1 MNEVNRME
9 YKLTHSSYYM
19 DKMNDVLEWLQ
30 NRGYGAN
37 LSRYS
42 RYKSYIDDFYN
53 GNPDDLFDLEV
64 RFKKQNEAIQECIQI
79 VQVYEAFKDEDSK
92 GFAERLAKAV
102 NGTDF
107 YDSEKKSDAARDFL
121 YELLVAYWFKGWGYD
136 IDFDQITDVVATR
149 DGKTVYVECKR
160 IKSIKAL
167 EENFKKACKQLS
179 KVEDDTEHY
188 GIVFIDVY
196 NCLADKLKDYE
207 YPNVLAMRH
216 EVQTVLANDFG
227 KPNNNLIHNIL
238 DKYVD
243 STLGVAFTVARCLWL
258 SNVTPQFMI
267 EKKVRTSGKISD
279 ENFEILNELL
289 KK

>member
-1 MNEVNRME
+1 MSGTDRME
-9 YKLTHSSYYM
+9 YTLTHSSCYM
-19 DKMNDVLEWLQ
+19 DKMKAVLEWLQ

-42 RYKSYIDDFYN
+42 RYKSHIDDLYN
-53 GNPDDLFDLEV
+53 GNPDDLSDLEV
-64 RFKKQNEAIQECIQI
+64 RFKKQNEAFQECIQI

-102 NGTDF
+102 YGTDF

-136 IDFDQITDVVATR
+136 IDFDQITDVVAKR

-160 IKSIKAL
+160 IKSIRAL